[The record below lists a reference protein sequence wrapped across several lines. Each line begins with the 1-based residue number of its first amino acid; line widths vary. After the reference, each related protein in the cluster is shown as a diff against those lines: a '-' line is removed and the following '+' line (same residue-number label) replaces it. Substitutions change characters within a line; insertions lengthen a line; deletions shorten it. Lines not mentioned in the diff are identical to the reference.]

1 MSKQV
6 VDYNAFNSWDS
17 FGAALML
24 GIVPAIMNYVFT
36 EPHDVTGSI
45 FIAALAL
52 LISLA
57 AVLVLLRML
66 LPKLQAIWQAFQGVL
81 AQAGLENQLFLP
93 LIKVLAITQVTH
105 IAAEMCRDAG
115 ERAMAAKL
123 ELCGAATSLLCVI
136 PLAERALALIGALGT

>member
-1 MSKQV
+1 MSGDFMLRILLV
-6 VDYNAFNSWDS
+6 
-17 FGAALML
+17 AAA
-24 GIVPAIMNYVFT
+24 AISCT
-36 EPHDVTGSI
+36 QLIRGKTP
-45 FIAALAL
+45 ALAM

>member
-1 MSKQV
+1 MSGDFMLRILLV
-6 VDYNAFNSWDS
+6 
-17 FGAALML
+17 AAAAVSCTQMIR
-24 GIVPAIMNYVFT
+24 GKTP
-36 EPHDVTGSI
+36 
-45 FIAALAL
+45 ALAL

-136 PLAERALALIGALGT
+136 PLAEQALALIGALGT

>member
-1 MSKQV
+1 MSGDFMLRILLV
-6 VDYNAFNSWDS
+6 
-17 FGAALML
+17 AAA
-24 GIVPAIMNYVFT
+24 AISCT
-36 EPHDVTGSI
+36 QLIRGKTP
-45 FIAALAL
+45 ALAL

-66 LPKLQAIWQAFQGVL
+66 LPKLQAIWQAFQGLL

-93 LIKVLAITQVTH
+93 LSKVIAITQVTH

-123 ELCGAATSLLCVI
+123 ELCGAATSLLCVM